1 MKLSY
6 ILLGIIIIGLSI
18 FFIEDDIS
26 SLRVINK
33 GRIVNMKIVEKPKSC
48 LGTSVKWFMKVK
60 YQDKVFSKQISSIFC
75 EEHKVGDIV
84 QIRYLER
91 KDKILLLGEGVTLEF
106 IASGI
111 FILIGLY
118 LIYLGMVN
126 RKISR
131 KSSIR

>member
-33 GRIVNMKIVEKPKSC
+33 GRIVNMEIVEKPKSC
-48 LGTSVKWFMKVK
+48 LGTRAKWFMKVK
-60 YQDKVFSKQISSIFC
+60 YQDKVFSKQIPSIFC
-75 EEHKVGDIV
+75 EAHKVGDIV
-84 QIRYLER
+84 QIRYLEGE
-91 KDKILLLGEGVTLEF
+91 DKILLLDEGVTLEF

-111 FILIGLY
+111 FILLGLY

-126 RKISR
+126 RK
-131 KSSIR
+131 K